1 MLVKKALKLLYVQVL
16 IGVVLG
22 IAVGYFFP
30 DFGAGLKVLGD
41 LFVRVVKMMI
51 APIVFCTIVTGITSL
66 TDSRKIGRTLG
77 KSLGL
82 FYVLTLLSLLIGLA
96 TVLIVKPGQ
105 GMHIDPTHLDASVAA
120 NASKTAPPDSFGEF
134 ILHIV
139 PETFFGAFTEGQV
152 LPVLFLAVLCGFG
165 LSKIGRAGQSV
176 LNVINSFSHLLFA
189 VFGYLMRLAP
199 IGAFGAMAFTV
210 GKYGI
215 KSIGSLGLLIATF
228 YLACGIFVVVVLGI
242 LARTHGLSLWRLLRY
257 FREELLV
264 VLGTSSSEP
273 VLPRLLMKLE
283 RLGCKRGVVGLV
295 LPTGYSFNLDGTAIY
310 LTLAS
315 MFIAQACD
323 ITLSFGQ
330 IAAMLGLM
338 LLTSKGAA
346 GVTGSGFVALVAT
359 LAVFPTL
366 PVAGVALIVGIDR
379 FMSEARAL
387 TSTMSNIVASVVV
400 SKWEKAV
407 DEETLQY
414 ELTTGYKHT
423 EEVLEHGGDI
433 LEDEP
438 VAPAADAEARKAIP
452 VAAH

>member
-22 IAVGYFFP
+22 IAVGYLFP
-30 DFGAGLKVLGD
+30 EFGAGLKVLGD
-41 LFVRVVKMMI
+41 LFIRVVKMMI

-82 FYVLTLLSLLIGLA
+82 FYVLTILSLFIGLA
-96 TVLIVKPGQ
+96 AVLIVKPGQ
-105 GMHIDPTHLDASVAA
+105 GLHIDPTHLDPSVAA
-120 NASKTAPPDSFGEF
+120 DATKSASHDSFGEF

-139 PETFFGAFTEGQV
+139 PETFFGAFTEGEV
-152 LPVLFLAVLCGFG
+152 LPVLLLAVLCGFG

-176 LNVINSFSHLLFA
+176 LNGINSFSHLLFA

-199 IGAFGAMAFTV
+199 LGAFGAMAFTV

-228 YLACGIFVVVVLGI
+228 YLACGVFVVVVLGI

-330 IAAMLGLM
+330 IFAMLGLM

-438 VAPAADAEARKAIP
+438 VAPTADAEDRKAAP
-452 VAAH
+452 VGAH

>member
-1 MLVKKALKLLYVQVL
+1 MVVKKALKLLYVQVL
-16 IGVVLG
+16 IGLVLG
-22 IAVGYFFP
+22 IAVGHFFP
-30 DFGAGLKVLGD
+30 DFGASLKVLGD

-82 FYVLTLLSLLIGLA
+82 FYVLTILSLLIGLA
-96 TVLIVKPGQ
+96 AVLIIRPGQ

-120 NASKTAPPDSFGEF
+120 NATKTAPPDSFGEF

-139 PETFFGAFTEGQV
+139 PETFFGAFAEGHV

-165 LSKIGRAGQSV
+165 LSKIGRAGQSL
-176 LNVINSFSHLLFA
+176 LNGINSLSHLLFA

-228 YLACGIFVVVVLGI
+228 YLACAVFVIVVLGV

-315 MFIAQACD
+315 LFIAQACD

-330 IAAMLGLM
+330 IIAMLGLM

-400 SKWEKAV
+400 SKWERAV
-407 DEETLQY
+407 DEDTLQY

-438 VAPAADAEARKAIP
+438 VVPAADTEDRKAAP
-452 VAAH
+452 VGAH